1 MGPWW
6 DSHCHLADL
15 RLDLRREN
23 WLETANS
30 KGIRFF
36 LQGGVGPE
44 DWQKQIAL
52 AQRHPGHIGLCFG
65 LHPYWIAAHD
75 EELCEEALD
84 QLARKLPLALA
95 AGETGLD
102 FRPHIM
108 KDSRERQISFF
119 EMQLE
124 LAQTAKKP
132 LVLHLVQAHEEGLR
146 ILDLWAWSE
155 RRGFV
160 HSFNGSAFKM
170 KELTERGLLI
180 SVGGPLLKP
189 DNSKLKQAVKE
200 CPLEFLLVETDAPDQ
215 PEPQW
220 KDQLNPLE
228 SLVAVA
234 EEVAKIKEMTYI
246 DVLEISKENLKRVL
260 DVKENPDGT
269 VNQSHS

>member
-15 RLDLRREN
+15 RLDPLRES
-23 WLETANS
+23 WLAQAAN
-30 KGIRFF
+30 KGIHFF

-44 DWQKQIAL
+44 DWQKQIEL
-52 AQRHPGHIGLCFG
+52 HQQYSGRIGLCFG
-65 LHPYWIAAHD
+65 LHPYWVAAHED
-75 EELCEEALD
+75 EECEEALD
-84 QLARKLPLALA
+84 QLARQLPQALA
-95 AGETGLD
+95 VGETGLD

-108 KDSRERQISFF
+108 KDSRERQISLF

-124 LAQTAKKP
+124 LAQTAQRP
-132 LVLHLVQAHEEGLR
+132 LVLHLVQAHEEAIR
-146 ILDLWAWSE
+146 ILDLWAWPE
-155 RRGFV
+155 RQGFV

-180 SVGGPLLKP
+180 SVGGPLLKS
-189 DNSKLKQAVKE
+189 DNLKLKQAVKE

-215 PEPQW
+215 PGPRW

-228 SLVAVA
+228 SLLVVA

-246 DVLEISKENLKRVL
+246 EVLEISKENLKRVL
-260 DVKENPDGT
+260 HLKENSDGT
-269 VNQSHS
+269 IESHHS